1 MNVLT
6 RYLEQYFDELE
17 PIEFYRNI
25 FNNELQEKG
34 TDQYYNGK
42 LCGIA
47 VEVTKEKNKNGKN
60 KILRHTITN
69 DLEKISEMCSRDN
82 FCLMSPIAYVGKSRS
97 SENAKVLYAIAVDL
111 DGVRIENNEPV
122 GLRDLF
128 HQIETVERIPLPTYI
143 VSSGTGL
150 HLYYVLKKPIL
161 LFDNVVEQL
170 QKFKREITRIIWQG
184 YITDLENNVQY
195 ESLFQ
200 GFRVVGTI
208 TKKGK
213 RARVFETGNK
223 VTMEYLNEFVLPEFQ
238 VTELGYKSNLTLF
251 EAKSK
256 YPEWYQKRVIEGKQK
271 GTWTCKRDLY
281 DWWKNRIK
289 LERKTGHRYYCIMC
303 LAIYRRKS
311 GITKEELETD
321 AFNLVERFD
330 LLSENEDNRFTEGDV
345 LDGLQAYDDKYM
357 TYPINSIEYVT
368 GIRIEKNKRN
378 YRKQNEHLKIAR
390 FIRDMQN
397 PDGWINKD
405 GRPNKKQIIKDWQL
419 NNPDGSKAQC
429 IRETGLSK
437 GTVYKWWKKSNI

>member
-1 MNVLT
+1 MNILT

-17 PIEFYRNI
+17 PIEFYKNI

-34 TDQYYNGK
+34 TDEYYNGK

-47 VEVTKEKNKNGKN
+47 VEVTKDKNKNGKN
-60 KILRHTITN
+60 KILRHNITN
-69 DLEKISEMCSRDN
+69 DFEKISEMCSRDN
-82 FCLMSPIAYVGKSRS
+82 FCLMSPIAYVGKSRN

-111 DGVRIENNEPV
+111 DGVRIEDNKPV
-122 GLRDLF
+122 GLIDLF

-150 HLYYVLKKPIL
+150 HLYYVLEKPIL
-161 LFDNVVEQL
+161 LFENVVEQL

-213 RARVFETGNK
+213 RARAFETGNK

-238 VTELGYKSNLTLF
+238 VTELGYKSDLTLF

-256 YPEWYQKRVIEGKQK
+256 YPEWYQKRVIEGKPK

-330 LLSENEDNRFTEGDV
+330 LLSENENNRFTEGDV
-345 LDGLQAYDDKYM
+345 LDGLQAYDDRYM

-378 YRKQNEHLKIAR
+378 YRKQSEHLKIAR

-397 PDGWINKD
+397 TDGWQNKE
-405 GRPNKKQIIKDWQL
+405 GRPDKKQIIEEWQL
-419 NNPDGSKAQC
+419 NNPDGTKAQC
-429 IRETGLSK
+429 IRETGISK
-437 GTVYKWWKKSNI
+437 GTVYKWWTKK